1 MLFKWVNCMVCEL
14 YLNKASTDMKILSQE
29 VKEKQRLRKGN
40 SQRWRSEWLILPA
53 IREMLKQEDTIL
65 YPSDKN

>member
-1 MLFKWVNCMVCEL
+1 MVCEL
-14 YLNKASTDMKILSQE
+14 YLNKASTDINFFSQE
-29 VKEKQRLRKGN
+29 IKEKQRLRKGN

-65 YPSDKN
+65 HPSEKN

>member
-1 MLFKWVNCMVCEL
+1 MVCEL
-14 YLNKASTDMKILSQE
+14 YLNKASIDMKNLSQE
-29 VKEKQRLRKGN
+29 IKEKQRLTKGN

-65 YPSDKN
+65 HPSDKN